1 MRVHWTTDALEMLSG
16 ICDQLAL
23 TSPTYAEAVAN
34 TVIKRGNALETLPYA
49 GRMLPETGFKP
60 VREVF
65 VAGYRLVYY
74 VGSSQIE
81 IFAVLSQAQKR

>member
-23 TSPTYAEAVAN
+23 TSPAEAVADA
-34 TVIKRGNALETLPYA
+34 VIKRGNALETLPYA
-49 GRMLPETGFKP
+49 GRMLPETSFKP

-65 VAGYRLVYY
+65 VTGYRLVYY

-81 IFAVLSQAQKR
+81 VFAVLSQAQKR